1 MFFNNFDKYPC
12 HIYLGAPPPSPGV
25 IFTDL
30 VADQESIHLF
40 KAVVDAVLTIQQENQ
55 PIDLHMVEI
64 MEMMHKTETDT
75 M

>member
-1 MFFNNFDKYPC
+1 M
-12 HIYLGAPPPSPGV
+12 
-25 IFTDL
+25 
-30 VADQESIHLF
+30 
-40 KAVVDAVLTIQQENQ
+40 DAVLTIQQENQ